1 MYTWRQLAQRAGVS
15 DGDPD
20 GTGFEALPLS
30 VYYGRPDQRPSVQEG
45 IVVIPCTEDAWY
57 NLLALPPNSLDWLP
71 QNRVLPDGATLP
83 FTDTIPV
90 LFWGAGYE
98 DGHKPFAERREDDT
112 IIFYADIIAATFF
125 MLTRWEETVVLD
137 RDEHERFPSTA
148 SVAYKQGFLDRPLVD
163 EYALILREWLKV
175 LCPVWE
181 PQSRKFSVKLS
192 HDIDDIRHFSYPYR
206 IGRALVVTLRKC
218 RTLPQC
224 VQHFSSLL
232 RAPDPL
238 ASIYQLAEL
247 SEAYGLRSAFNF
259 QAARSTVYD
268 RGYALTSPLI
278 QECIKVLRESGHEI
292 GFHPGYHT
300 FADSARFA
308 QEKTRLER
316 SLGHPVAGGR
326 QHFLRFDVPD
336 TWRIWEEAGLE
347 YDSTLGFAD
356 YEGFRCG
363 TCHPFN
369 PFDLQQNRVM
379 DLLELPLL
387 VMDGSLY
394 QYRSLT
400 PEQGQ
405 AIILKLAQRCYQVGG
420 TFTLLWH
427 NTSLE
432 GEWQPW
438 FAMYQSVLPLLAA
451 MQESTLAE

>member
-1 MYTWRQLAQRAGVS
+1 MYIWRQLASRVGIKIS
-15 DGDPD
+15 DPH
-20 GTGFEALPLS
+20 GTGFEELPLF
-30 VYYGRPDQRPSVQEG
+30 VHYGQLEYAPDDKLG
-45 IVVIPCTEDAWY
+45 LVVVPCAKDAWH
-57 NLLALPPNSLDWLP
+57 NLLNLPPNSLDWLP
-71 QNRVLPDGATLP
+71 QESVLPTGEMLS
-83 FTDTIPV
+83 FTDKIPV
-90 LFWGAGYE
+90 LFWGASYE
-98 DGHKPFAERREDDT
+98 DGHRPFAERRENGT
-112 IIFYADIIAATFF
+112 VIFYADIIAATLF
-125 MLTRWEETVVLD
+125 MLTRWEETVVPEC
-137 RDEHERFPSTA
+137 DEHGRFPATA
-148 SVAYKQGFLDRPLVD
+148 SVAYKQGFLDRPIVD

-181 PQSRKFSVKLS
+181 PQIRKFLVKLS

-206 IGRALVVTLRKC
+206 IGRALVVTLRKR
-218 RTLPQC
+218 RTLPQY

-238 ASIYQLAEL
+238 ASIYQLARL
-247 SEAYGLRSAFNF
+247 SEYYGLRSTFNF

-278 QECIKVLRESGHEI
+278 QECIKGLRESGHEI
-292 GFHPGYHT
+292 GFHPGYHA

-316 SLGHPVAGGR
+316 SLGLPVAGGR
-326 QHFLRFDVPD
+326 QHFLRFDVPG
-336 TWRIWEEAGLE
+336 TWRIWEEIGLE

-379 DLLELPLL
+379 YLLELPLL
-387 VMDGSLY
+387 VMDGSLC
-394 QYRSLT
+394 QYRGLT

-427 NTSLE
+427 NTSIE

-438 FAMYQSVLPLLAA
+438 FAMYQRVLPHLAA
-451 MQESTLAE
+451 MQESALSE